1 MQPLFLSS
9 GDPLMDQRYK
19 WAMAQLTRGDSTGA
33 IDILQQTV
41 AKAPGFAIAWF
52 ALGLIHDRL
61 GERAC
66 AVAALET
73 ASKSD
78 PEDYLGAR
86 LHLARLGVG
95 DTTPAMSASYLR
107 RLFDDFAPEFDKAL
121 LERLDYCGPQI
132 LFDAVSSVSARP
144 LRLGSVLDLGCGTGL
159 AGAALRPHCERLTG
173 VDISPGM
180 IEQSRAKGIYD
191 RLAVGEIITFLS
203 EEPKAEHDL
212 AVAADVFVYS
222 WDLAPFAAAVAPVLA
237 PGGLF
242 AFTVETFD
250 GDGVRM
256 HSTLRYK
263 HGADHVRTAMEAA
276 GFRMLTL
283 DPVSTRTEKGEP
295 VPGLV
300 VIGRRG

>member
-9 GDPLMDQRYK
+9 GDPLLDRRYK
-19 WAMAQLTRGDSTGA
+19 WAMAHLERGDSTAA

-41 AKAPGFAIAWF
+41 AASPGFAIAWF

-73 ASKSD
+73 ASKAD
-78 PEDYLGAR
+78 PDDYLGAR

-95 DTTPAMSASYLR
+95 DATPAMTHVYLQ

-121 LERLDYCGPQI
+121 VERLDYCGPQ
-132 LFDAVSSVSARP
+132 LLLAAVTSVSAKP
-144 LRLGSVLDLGCGTGL
+144 LHLGSVLDLGCGTGL
-159 AGAALRPHCERLTG
+159 AGAAFRPHCECLTG

-191 RLAVGEIITFLS
+191 RLEVGEVVAFLS
-203 EEPKAEHDL
+203 EQPKAEHDL

-222 WDLAPFAAAVAPVLA
+222 WDLVPIAAAVAPVLA

-242 AFTVETFD
+242 AFTVEAFE
-250 GDGVRM
+250 GNGVRM

-263 HGADHVRTAMEAA
+263 HGADHVRTAMESA
-276 GFRMLTL
+276 GLRMLMQ
-283 DPVSTRTEKGEP
+283 DSVSTRTESGEP
-295 VPGLV
+295 VPGLL
-300 VIGRRG
+300 VIGRR